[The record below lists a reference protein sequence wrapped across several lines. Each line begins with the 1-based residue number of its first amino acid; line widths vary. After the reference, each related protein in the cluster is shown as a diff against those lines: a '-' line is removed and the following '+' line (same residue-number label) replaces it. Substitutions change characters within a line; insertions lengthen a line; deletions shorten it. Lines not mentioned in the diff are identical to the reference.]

1 MARSLP
7 GIRICGISVHHLASV
22 AAAAWLFAP
31 HPVAA
36 DPAPLGAA
44 VDCAHA
50 QGVLETTICGDPK
63 LVAYDRATAQLFALV
78 STDALGVG
86 PSAEPEAQRKW
97 QAERDKMCAIAGN
110 EVDQCLRQE
119 FQARLSL
126 LSVAALIR
134 APEPALAELREDPVH
149 APLYEALWRMATMP
163 AGEARTDA
171 VAALIG
177 PAFEQVRTA
186 GKQTDDPDHGGGAIT
201 VKMLGPLRTAR
212 DAAST
217 VKNFDL
223 FFDLS
228 GIVDTIG
235 GTYITCE
242 AIVRQPEL
250 IGAVGV
256 SFGSLRQD
264 GLGQTDCDD
273 ELPPPPRFAA
283 FAAAAIDAATASPRC
298 TAARRAVGVPL
309 YQRYL
314 ILVQLNRQGPPPPNP
329 RAARGAAAFIA
340 AHATD
345 ASAAEADVAAYYARE
360 LHLPDAAG
368 AAHAA
373 IGQLVDEAFATCP

>member
-1 MARSLP
+1 
-7 GIRICGISVHHLASV
+7 
-22 AAAAWLFAP
+22 
-31 HPVAA
+31 
-36 DPAPLGAA
+36 
-44 VDCAHA
+44 
-50 QGVLETTICGDPK
+50 
-63 LVAYDRATAQLFALV
+63 
-78 STDALGVG
+78 
-86 PSAEPEAQRKW
+86 
-97 QAERDKMCAIAGN
+97 
-110 EVDQCLRQE
+110 
-119 FQARLSL
+119 
-126 LSVAALIR
+126 
-134 APEPALAELREDPVH
+134 
-149 APLYEALWRMATMP
+149 
-163 AGEARTDA
+163 
-171 VAALIG
+171 
-177 PAFEQVRTA
+177 
-186 GKQTDDPDHGGGAIT
+186 
-201 VKMLGPLRTAR
+201 MLGPLRTAR

-345 ASAAEADVAAYYARE
+345 ASAAEAALAAYYARE